1 MGQLLKKEGPM
12 QSHRREIR
20 DVLMLAQGLVY
31 FIFIGAGTVAI
42 AVAAHV
48 HR

>member
-1 MGQLLKKEGPM
+1 M
-12 QSHRREIR
+12 QYQPREIR

-42 AVAAHV
+42 ALAAHL
-48 HR
+48 R

>member
-1 MGQLLKKEGPM
+1 M
-12 QSHRREIR
+12 QSHPREIR

-31 FIFIGAGTVAI
+31 FVFIGAGTVAI
-42 AVAAHV
+42 AVAAHL

>member
-1 MGQLLKKEGPM
+1 MGQLLEKEGPM

-42 AVAAHV
+42 AVAAHL

>member
-1 MGQLLKKEGPM
+1 M
-12 QSHRREIR
+12 QPHRKEIR

-42 AVAAHV
+42 ALAAHL
-48 HR
+48 R

>member
-1 MGQLLKKEGPM
+1 M

-20 DVLMLAQGLVY
+20 DVLILAQGLVY
-31 FIFIGAGTVAI
+31 FIFIGAATVAI
-42 AVAAHV
+42 AVAAHL